1 MEAITRRETILGT
14 GAVAATVAVSPIA
27 VLAHRPRQPFGYLAL
42 AGHRERPRW
51 RHPVVLPRK
60 GEVPSD
66 RLAACVGPAMDE
78 PLPVHALPF
87 GDIQPVLYPVPQPF
101 DRACAIDVRVT
112 VAKAKRRHQSD
123 APSFR
128 CIGTRSI
135 TGLEIQDM
143 KLLDAQVLDGALVL
157 VLDGSA
163 QDLFSAKTVIAEV
176 LGCDVHLATPG
187 MMTGLRSA
195 RRKFGESVLESLA
208 RFAIIEAIG
217 GKSLTPEPVI
227 VRRNGVMSGAAVFRG
242 TRVPPGP
249 IFSMLAEMSAQ
260 EIVRHDYPSVS
271 KADIEL
277 ALQQACRLLERE
289 APWVD

>member
-1 MEAITRRETILGT
+1 
-14 GAVAATVAVSPIA
+14 
-27 VLAHRPRQPFGYLAL
+27 
-42 AGHRERPRW
+42 
-51 RHPVVLPRK
+51 
-60 GEVPSD
+60 
-66 RLAACVGPAMDE
+66 
-78 PLPVHALPF
+78 
-87 GDIQPVLYPVPQPF
+87 
-101 DRACAIDVRVT
+101 
-112 VAKAKRRHQSD
+112 
-123 APSFR
+123 
-128 CIGTRSI
+128 
-135 TGLEIQDM
+135 LEIQGM

-163 QDLFSAKTVIAEV
+163 QDLFSAKTVIAGV

-187 MMTGLRSA
+187 MMSGVRSA
-195 RRKFGESVLESLA
+195 RRKSGESVLESLA
-208 RFAIIEAIG
+208 RFAVIEAIG
-217 GKSLTPEPVI
+217 GKSLTTEPVI

-271 KADIEL
+271 KSDIKL